1 MEDEPLSELE
11 RQLAYLRAKKLTLER
26 SIAESQ
32 RRANEVA
39 AEIVRVQKEL
49 DDVLLS
55 VPMNYHEAVASWQE
69 KEGANYDRQNPS

>member
-39 AEIVRVQKEL
+39 AEIVRVQKEI
-49 DDVLLS
+49 DEARFR
-55 VPMNYHEAVASWQE
+55 VPMGYYEAVLAWQE
-69 KEGANYDRQNPS
+69 KEGD

>member
-1 MEDEPLSELE
+1 MSEPE

-49 DDVLLS
+49 DDARLS
-55 VPMNYHEAVASWQE
+55 VPMSYHEAVAAWKE
-69 KEGANYDRQNPS
+69 KEGAK